1 MIITKAVSS
10 QGALSTI
17 AVAVASIYLSVFPVA
32 NATPQS
38 SVPPLVD
45 TAWLKSHL
53 HDSNMVILDIYPVA
67 GDQSAYEK
75 GHIPGAVFT
84 GFVTDGWRVSVN
96 GVPGLLPPQKNID
109 ALIGRFGIAPG
120 TRVILVPA
128 GSGPTGVDVFSAAT
142 WIYWALNAEGQHYV
156 SILNGGNEAWRS
168 DSTDPIETGAVTP
181 HAVMFTGKLQP
192 GYMATAATVE
202 GALKDGTPI
211 LVDARP
217 PAQFEGKVKSP
228 VVLKAGTIPGAINL
242 PIQYML
248 TATGQGLQPEPEI
261 KKQIGTAGLNMNKP
275 MITFCNTSYFA
286 SGDWFVLREVEKDS
300 NVALYTG
307 SMADWTRHPDLPVVP
322 GTRRD

>member
-1 MIITKAVSS
+1 MIISKAASS
-10 QGALSTI
+10 QGVLSTI
-17 AVAVASIYLSVFPVA
+17 AVAVASIYLSLFPVA
-32 NATPQS
+32 NAMAES
-38 SVPPLVD
+38 SVPPLVN
-45 TAWLKSHL
+45 TAWLKAHL
-53 HDSNMVILDIYPVA
+53 HDPNMVILDIYPA
-67 GDQSAYEK
+67 AANKNAYEK

-84 GFVTDGWRVSVN
+84 GFVSDGWRFSAN

-109 ALIGRFGIAPG
+109 AVIGRFGIAPD

-128 GSGPTGVDVFSAAT
+128 GSGPTGADVFSAAT

-168 DSTDPIETGAVTP
+168 DSTDPIETGHVTP
-181 HAVMFTGKLQP
+181 HAVRFAGKLQP

-202 GALKDGTPI
+202 AAMRNGTPV

-248 TATGQGLQPEPEI
+248 TATGQGLRPESEI
-261 KKQIGTAGLNMNKP
+261 KTQIDTAGLNMNKP
-275 MITFCNTSYFA
+275 MITFCNTSYLA
-286 SGDWFVLREVEKDS
+286 SGDWFVLREVEKDP

-322 GTRRD
+322 GTPRD